1 MMEQREFEAR
11 AVRNGHLWEIAIPE
25 LGQTAATNDAE
36 RVELYARKLAAASLG
51 VPPRAVAMRV
61 TFEEPLAAL

>member
-1 MMEQREFEAR
+1 MMEQRALEAT

-36 RVELYARKLAAASLG
+36 RVEIYARKLAAASLG
-51 VPPRAVAMRV
+51 VPPRAVAMTV
-61 TFEEPLAAL
+61 TFEETAPAL